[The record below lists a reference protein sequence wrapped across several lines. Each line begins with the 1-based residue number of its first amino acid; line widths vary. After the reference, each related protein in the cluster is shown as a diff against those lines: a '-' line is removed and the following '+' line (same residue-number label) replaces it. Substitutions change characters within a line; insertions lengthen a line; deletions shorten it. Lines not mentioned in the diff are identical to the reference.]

1 MKASVDQQLLLLR
14 LEQLDTAEHA
24 ARAEMRRSALPPNA
38 NEMYKRYKSE
48 GVAPLAE
55 AQKALTRSLA
65 VLGKAQLD
73 LDNLANKLERYTS
86 DLAIQ
91 KKENPYSEALRKKIA
106 AGEERLPRAQRF
118 VDHRE
123 DDAARDQA
131 LVDERQAIEEA
142 L

>member
-14 LEQLDTAEHA
+14 LEQLDTAVHA
-24 ARAEMRRSALPPNA
+24 VGAEMRRSALPPNA

-73 LDNLANKLERYTS
+73 LDNLANKLELIHLGSRHSEEGESVQRGIT
-86 DLAIQ
+86 
-91 KKENPYSEALRKKIA
+91 KEDRGGRGEAASGPAFCGPSR
-106 AGEERLPRAQRF
+106 RRCRT
-118 VDHRE
+118 
-123 DDAARDQA
+123 
-131 LVDERQAIEEA
+131 
-142 L
+142 